1 MLNLEVINN
10 NLHEEQG
17 YYDYRKTLHGIY
29 DLDVW
34 YGDLVG
40 DILAYREKDRHVESI
55 SIDMK
60 SYKIYTELNEQIK
73 DKDIDKVVDN
83 INGIITGFIDS
94 VSETLEC
101 EQKKDLI
108 GKYNHSSWPI
118 CDFYVNGSSIEFNL

>member
-1 MLNLEVINN
+1 MLNLSVLNN
-10 NLHEEQG
+10 HTYDEKD

-60 SYKIYTELNEQIK
+60 SYKIYTELNDQVK
-73 DKDIDKVVDN
+73 DNDVDKVVESINN
-83 INGIITGFIDS
+83 IVTNFIDTAS
-94 VSETLEC
+94 DSLEGDGK
-101 EQKKDLI
+101 ELI
-108 GKYNHSSWPI
+108 NKYNHSSWPTL
-118 CDFYVNGSSIEFNL
+118 DFYVNGSSIEFSL